1 MPYSA
6 HSGHPTVAFVV
17 VSFFRDKPHFTQE
30 NITHKFFS
38 TNRQKKLKEESLF
51 LSFTVCPISRN
62 AAELI

>member
-30 NITHKFFS
+30 NITHKFFFYKQ
-38 TNRQKKLKEESLF
+38 TEEVKGREPFFVFHCMSDQ
-51 LSFTVCPISRN
+51 
-62 AAELI
+62 